1 MTDQNKSFEDF
12 TTEDYRKVI
21 NENDDLKATNR
32 RILKS
37 LEKAKQKKLDLV
49 QAVYTAVKDNLG
61 LLEIPKTVNPPKD
74 RRKKGE
80 EVAIALFS
88 DIQLAKVTPDY
99 NSEIAEKR
107 VLYYA
112 DKIIEIARI
121 QRNSHPVK
129 KICVFSLGDI
139 VEGELIF
146 PGQEHLIDSSLYRQV
161 TIDGPRI
168 MIGFLNKLLE
178 EFEEVDCHFVIGNH
192 GALGGK
198 SRRNYDP
205 ETNADRMLY
214 KIVEMF
220 YKDNKRISFNI
231 PEGSRERSWYTVAD
245 LGQKCKFFL
254 FHGDQVRGF
263 GGFPWY
269 GFGKKLLGWKAL
281 ASSGLM
287 EDFNYACAGH
297 YHTPT
302 TMYVND
308 IRLWVNG
315 STESYNT
322 FAQEQ
327 LASMGRPCQYLLFA
341 KDGSGVTSE
350 YLINLELE

>member
-1 MTDQNKSFEDF
+1 M
-12 TTEDYRKVI
+12 
-21 NENDDLKATNR
+21 
-32 RILKS
+32 
-37 LEKAKQKKLDLV
+37 
-49 QAVYTAVKDNLG
+49 
-61 LLEIPKTVNPPKD
+61 
-74 RRKKGE
+74 
-80 EVAIALFS
+80 
-88 DIQLAKVTPDY
+88 
-99 NSEIAEKR
+99 
-107 VLYYA
+107 
-112 DKIIEIARI
+112 
-121 QRNSHPVK
+121 
-129 KICVFSLGDI
+129 
-139 VEGELIF
+139 
-146 PGQEHLIDSSLYRQV
+146 IDASLYKQV

-168 MIGFLNKLLE
+168 MIGFLNKLLQ

-198 SRRNYDP
+198 SRRNYNP

-214 KIVEMF
+214 KIVEMA
-220 YKDNKRISFNI
+220 YEGNERINFNI
-231 PEGSRERSWYTVAD
+231 PDGDRERNWYTVAD
-245 LGQKCKFFL
+245 LGEKCKFFL

-281 ASSGLM
+281 AANGLM

-341 KDGSGVTSE
+341 KNGLGVTSE
-350 YLINLELE
+350 YLINLELENK